1 MLVLVPKLRIP
12 YPILLVLGGL
22 ALGFAPGLP
31 AIDLPPDLVLV
42 GVLPPLLYGAAF
54 FTSLRDLR
62 ANVRPVGLLAVGL
75 VLLTMVVVAVVAH
88 TIVPGLPWAAAFVL
102 GAVVSPTDPIA
113 STAIM
118 QRLGVPRRIVSV
130 VEGESLV
137 NDGTA
142 LVAYRFA
149 VVAAVSGTF
158 SLWEAGI
165 SFVLNVAG
173 GIAVGLGVGWL
184 VRQVRRRL
192 DFPPA
197 EVTISLL
204 TGYFAYIPAELLGV
218 SAVIAAVTAGVY
230 LGWHTPELTTAE
242 VRLMGESAWEIVT
255 FMLNALLF
263 TLIGLQLPGILDE
276 LDAYS
281 TADLLWWAAAVWLT
295 VVLARWLWVYPAAW
309 LPRRLSRRIRERDP
323 MPPTSALALISLT
336 GMRGGVSL
344 AAALAIPLTTDA
356 GEPFP
361 GRSLILFLTFAVIF
375 GTLVV
380 QGLTLPAVIRL
391 LRLEDDGEEEGR
403 ELAQARIHAA
413 DAALAR
419 LEQLTSEDW
428 VREDTAERIRGGYG
442 FRQSRF
448 TAWLDSGDDGSIE
461 ARSLDFQRLRRE
473 LLAAERAAVHE
484 LRRAGAISDEVAR
497 RVERDLDLED
507 ARLEI

>member
-1 MLVLVPKLRIP
+1 MLVLVPKLRVP

-31 AIDLPPDLVLV
+31 EIDLPPDLVLV

-62 ANVRPVGLLAVGL
+62 ANVRPVGLLSVGL
-75 VLLTMVVVAVVAH
+75 VLLTIIVVAVVAH
-88 TIVPGLPWAAAFVL
+88 ELVGLPWAAAFVL

-113 STAIM
+113 ATAIM
-118 QRLGVPRRIVSV
+118 HRLGVPRRIVNI

-158 SLWEAGI
+158 SLWDAGG

-173 GIAVGLGVGWL
+173 GVAVGLGVGWL

-192 DFPPA
+192 DFPAA

-218 SAVIAAVTAGVY
+218 SAVIAAVTVGIY
-230 LGWHTPELTTAE
+230 MGWHTPELTTAE
-242 VRLMGESAWEIVT
+242 VRLMGDSAWEIVT
-255 FMLNALLF
+255 FVLNALLF
-263 TLIGLQLPGILDE
+263 ILIGLQLPGILDE
-276 LDAYS
+276 LGAYS
-281 TADLLWWAAAVWLT
+281 SVELLWWALAIWLT
-295 VVLARWLWVYPAAW
+295 VVLARWAWVYPAAW

-323 MPPTSALALISLT
+323 MPAPAQLALISWT

-344 AAALAIPLTTDA
+344 AAALAIPLTTEA
-356 GEPFP
+356 GEAFP

-375 GTLVV
+375 GTLVL

-391 LRLEDDGEEEGR
+391 LRLEDDGVEAGR
-403 ELAQARIHAA
+403 DEALARIRAA
-413 DAALAR
+413 EAALAR
-419 LEQLTSEDW
+419 LEELVEEDW
-428 VREDTAERIRGGYG
+428 VREDTAERIRGSYG

-448 TAWLDSGDDGSIE
+448 AAWLDGEDDGSIE
-461 ARSLDFQRLRRE
+461 ARSQDFQRLRRE
-473 LLAAERAAVHE
+473 LLAAERSAVQD
-484 LRRAGAISDEVAR
+484 LRRAGEISEEVAR
-497 RVERDLDLED
+497 RVVRDLDLED